1 MRGPGSRRRTPL
13 GARVRVPGGLYR
25 LLSQI
30 CESASSR
37 SFDLPGSSRN
47 GSIYREPREWK
58 GCRRVHFIDGSEV
71 SSHSGGARKQA
82 GPTAATIP
90 PNGGSRTEN
99 PHPRRRYSC
108 NQPRRTLALAA
119 RGETFVDYHHR
130 YQNSNP
136 CAERRSHLFAATRR
150 ARYNS
155 CESPSLLRSSRSKP
169 AIGYRFCGALESLY
183 SADANRTR
191 VVWLSPAN
199 AMTSSRGRPGE
210 HSTRT
215 IPAHGALGRQG
226 SRRYQEYRSQ
236 FPPIRNTGVRWQACR
251 VPTIACCSVGR
262 YAARWLLM

>member
-13 GARVRVPGGLYR
+13 GARVRVPEGLYR
-25 LLSQI
+25 LLSEI
-30 CESASSR
+30 CELASSR

-119 RGETFVDYHHR
+119 RGETLWTTTIAIRTRIRALRGEVTSSPR
-130 YQNSNP
+130 P
-136 CAERRSHLFAATRR
+136 AARDT
-150 ARYNS
+150 A
-155 CESPSLLRSSRSKP
+155 
-169 AIGYRFCGALESLY
+169 A
-183 SADANRTR
+183 ANRQASDAAPAPTPR
-191 VVWLSPAN
+191 SDTDSAAPWSPC
-199 AMTSSRGRPGE
+199 
-210 HSTRT
+210 
-215 IPAHGALGRQG
+215 
-226 SRRYQEYRSQ
+226 
-236 FPPIRNTGVRWQACR
+236 IR
-251 VPTIACCSVGR
+251 
-262 YAARWLLM
+262 